1 MNAGFISTDRD
12 HSTRLLLSFQIG
24 IAIVFIVLLVS
35 FWNFQIGQYTRFSDM
50 AENNHQRTLALR
62 APRGVVFDRD
72 GRVLVEH
79 RYSLNISLVREQVED
94 LDESIRLLAAATG
107 VDVHAVRGVVERNAD
122 VPEYRPIVII
132 RDASLGPGGG
142 HRGAGVGAA
151 GRRRGANSD
160 AVLPHQCAG
169 VASVRPCGRDHP
181 SPVERGHRRAVAGR
195 RYRWPVGHRAGV
207 QPAPDG

>member
-1 MNAGFISTDRD
+1 M
-12 HSTRLLLSFQIG
+12 L
-24 IAIVFIVLLVS
+24 IVFIVLLVS

-94 LDESIRLLAAATG
+94 LDESIRLLAAVTG

-132 RDASLGPGGG
+132 RDASLGQVAATAARALELPG
-142 HRGAGVGAA
+142 V
-151 GRRRGANSD
+151 
-160 AVLPHQCAG
+160 V
-169 VASVRPCGRDHP
+169 
-181 SPVERGHRRAVAGR
+181 VEQIPTR
-195 RYRWPVGHRAGV
+195 
-207 QPAPDG
+207 